1 MTQPLYTTFLEGC
14 RVYSLAKAHWKR
26 FFGQLLTPRQFTFH
40 SFLNEKRMDGNP
52 LLSAYIPEVD
62 RAVRIIQAD
71 PADAVSALDIKAWVG
86 ETVLPDRVDKVYE
99 LVIDLVL
106 TTEAEQL
113 GQWLIE
119 EWVVKRLSRE
129 DMERVIGELLVVNEG
144 LG

>member
-1 MTQPLYTTFLEGC
+1 MTAETTKPGE
-14 RVYSLAKAHWKR
+14 KR
-26 FFGQLLTPRQFTFH
+26 DRPNREVIYDT
-40 SFLNEKRMDGNP
+40 FLNE
-52 LLSAYIPEVD
+52 A
-62 RAVRIIQAD
+62 
-71 PADAVSALDIKAWVG
+71 
-86 ETVLPDRVDKVYE
+86 VLPGSADKVYE

-119 EWVVKRLSRE
+119 EWVVKRLSRK